1 MAVAAPGRS
10 GMASAVPGP
19 RRVARARL
27 PCSGKTP
34 VARPPPATAALARAF
49 DDTVACLAT
58 ATAKTTVCQLLR
70 IAWRPVIVSRVAA
83 EAVAA
88 RDPLAVVDHDS
99 RRLVWAAPGRDR
111 AGDLRS

>member
-1 MAVAAPGRS
+1 MQVWLEADAPRVFCPSTGGGGRAHAVAPVRRRS
-10 GMASAVPGP
+10 H
-19 RRVARARL
+19 
-27 PCSGKTP
+27 
-34 VARPPPATAALARAF
+34 RAF

-88 RDPLAVVDHDS
+88 RDPLAG
-99 RRLVWAAPGRDR
+99 LGRIGIDEV
-111 AGDLRS
+111 SS